1 MTQMSFAIGD
11 GSSPA
16 GVEQP
21 AATATKGAVL
31 HCDLA
36 VDPAREA
43 ELIQYFHDVFRP
55 VAETFAGF
63 RELKILKLTTM
74 LQGEASSA
82 PGAQYRFHLC
92 YESEALRQVWSN
104 SPEHAA
110 LWPTIEN
117 ALMDKGYPIAL
128 YDEA

>member
-1 MTQMSFAIGD
+1 MKQAKLVID
-11 GSSPA
+11 ESPDA
-16 GVEQP
+16 ARCQP
-21 AATATKGAVL
+21 ASLTAKGTVL

-43 ELIQYFHDVFRP
+43 ELIQYFHEVFLP

-63 RELKILKLTTM
+63 RELKMLKLRT
-74 LQGEASSA
+74 LIQGEAPTA
-82 PGAQYRFHLC
+82 PGAQYRFQLS
-92 YESEALRQVWSN
+92 YESEALRQVWTN

-117 ALMDKGYPIAL
+117 ALMDKSYPVVL
-128 YDEA
+128 YDEV

>member
-1 MTQMSFAIGD
+1 MKQAKLVID
-11 GSSPA
+11 DSPDAA
-16 GVEQP
+16 GRQP
-21 AATATKGAVL
+21 ASSTTKGTVL
-31 HCDLA
+31 HCDLM

-43 ELIQYFHDVFRP
+43 ELLKYFHDVFLP

-63 RELKILKLTTM
+63 RDLKMLKLRT
-74 LQGEASSA
+74 LIQGEAPIA
-82 PGAQYRFHLC
+82 PGAQYRFQLS
-92 YESEALRQVWSN
+92 YDSEALRQVWSN